1 MSVPRP
7 TARERRDQIIETAC
21 ELFLEKGLAN
31 VSTRDVTTRL
41 NMGSGLLHHHFV
53 NWQALRAETVDAFV
67 HSEITD
73 LEQRLSCLPA
83 DLLVETFVDWM
94 AQDDEHKHWNLW
106 LNAIVE
112 GRQDAALEEVMKSA
126 YARWHKCIAALLV
139 RVSEARGLKNFQSE
153 AAAWRLSALI
163 DGLAGILVTRTRGLT
178 LDEAKKL
185 IIAQFEMELGYRQ
198 RKSEALPAS

>member
-1 MSVPRP
+1 
-7 TARERRDQIIETAC
+7 
-21 ELFLEKGLAN
+21 
-31 VSTRDVTTRL
+31 
-41 NMGSGLLHHHFV
+41 MGSGLLHHHFV
-53 NWQALRAETVDAFV
+53 NWQALRAETVHAFV

-94 AQDDEHKHWNLW
+94 TKDDEHKHWNLW

-163 DGLAGILVTRTRGLT
+163 DGLAGILVTRTWGLT
-178 LDEAKKL
+178 LNEAKKL
-185 IIAQFEMELGYRQ
+185 MTAQFEMELGYRQ
-198 RKSEALPAS
+198 LKSEALPES